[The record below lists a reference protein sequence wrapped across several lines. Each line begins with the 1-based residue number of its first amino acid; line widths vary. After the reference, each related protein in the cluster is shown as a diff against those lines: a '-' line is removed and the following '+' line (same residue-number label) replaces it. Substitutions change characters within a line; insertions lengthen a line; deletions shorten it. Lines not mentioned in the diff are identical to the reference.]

1 MFMDDRRQQIL
12 AALAQMDKQFDK
24 GQVIMLGS
32 RASVPVEVITS
43 GSVAIDNAMKHL
55 QCAGRI
61 GLILWISV
69 CLAAGP
75 GNAKQA
81 QTDAGTQAQ
90 GQGETGSPNDLFVS
104 VGKSL
109 IVDSAIPIQRV
120 SVGFGDVA
128 EATAVGPQEVLVNGK
143 APGETSL
150 IIWQQGNHKL
160 FFDVTVQPSRYTANA
175 RLEQLRHQ
183 LHQELPG
190 QKIDANVENDQV
202 YLRGTAKDLI
212 SVNRAVAI
220 ASSVGK
226 PVNLLYV
233 EVPPAEAQILLK
245 VRFASV
251 DRSTSNQLGFNLFS
265 LGATNT
271 IGSITTG
278 QYSTLPGFNFQG
290 LSTKGNLNVPSTIQS
305 YALQSALNIF
315 LFRPDLDLGAAIT
328 ALETNG
334 LLQVLAE
341 PNVLTQNGK
350 QASFLAGGQ
359 FPYPVVQ
366 GAGAGGTN
374 AVTIQF
380 QQFGVRL
387 NFLPTITPRGT
398 IRLQV
403 APEVSAL
410 DYTNGVTI
418 SGFTV
423 PGISVR
429 NVNTEVELAEGQSFA
444 LAGLLDNRE
453 TETLQKIP
461 WIGDIPI
468 LGKFF
473 QSKARTKNNT
483 ELMVIVTPQLVHPI
497 PAGQPL
503 PELKYPQPFLPPN
516 TGKLMATPGVNV
528 TGTAT
533 TKPPTPTIPIETLL
547 KSFQEK
553 PLVVTSTTAAG
564 SGQTGAAQT
573 TAPAPAANPSP
584 APQ

>member
-1 MFMDDRRQQIL
+1 
-12 AALAQMDKQFDK
+12 
-24 GQVIMLGS
+24 
-32 RASVPVEVITS
+32 
-43 GSVAIDNAMKHL
+43 MKYL
-55 QCAGRI
+55 QCAGVI
-61 GLILWISV
+61 SLLLWMPGRSS
-69 CLAAGP
+69 AAAP
-75 GNAKQA
+75 ANAKQT
-81 QTDAGTQAQ
+81 QAGTPTASGQAEA
-90 GQGETGSPNDLFVS
+90 GAPNDLFVN

-150 IIWQQGNHKL
+150 IIWQQGNQKL
-160 FFDVTVQPSRYTANA
+160 FFDVTVQPSHYASNA
-175 RLEQLRHQ
+175 RLDGLRRQLR
-183 LHQELPG
+183 QELPG
-190 QKIDANVENDQV
+190 QKIDASMENDQV
-202 YLRGTAKDLI
+202 YLRGTAKDLT
-212 SVNRAVAI
+212 SADRAVAI

-226 PVNLLYV
+226 AVNLLYV
-233 EVPPAEAQILLK
+233 DVPPAEAQILLK

-251 DRSTSNQLGFNLFS
+251 DRSLSHQLGFNLFS

-278 QYSTLPGFNFQG
+278 QFSSLPAGFNFQG

-305 YALQSALNIF
+305 YNLTNALNVF
-315 LFRPDLDLGAAIT
+315 LFRPDLNLGMTIT
-328 ALETNG
+328 ALEQTG

-366 GAGAGGTN
+366 GSSSGGTN

-410 DYTNGVTI
+410 DYANGVSV
-418 SGFTV
+418 SGFQV

-429 NVNTEVELAEGQSFA
+429 NVNTEVELGDGQSFA

-453 TETLQKIP
+453 TETLSKIP

-468 LGKFF
+468 LGQFF
-473 QSKARTKNNT
+473 RSKTRTKNNT
-483 ELMVIVTPQLVHPI
+483 ELMVIVTPELVHPI

-503 PELKYPQPFLPPN
+503 PELKYPQTFLPPN
-516 TGKLMATPGVNV
+516 TDKAMATPGVNV
-528 TGTAT
+528 TGSTPA
-533 TKPPTPTIPIETLL
+533 KPPTPTIPIETLI

-553 PLVVTSTTAAG
+553 PLTVTSSSPASSGAAG
-564 SGQTGAAQT
+564 GGQQAMAP
-573 TAPAPAANPSP
+573 TAPAPAP
-584 APQ
+584 APPQ